1 MGLTQDEILKI
12 SEYSK
17 LIAEQIQREDEK
29 KYAEMRLKE
38 LESQIYTAINSR
50 DGIYIARYMAK
61 KIINM
66 FVSSKNRRIC
76 GYTDL
81 EKNSTREYIWK
92 RIREKWSDRN
102 ADVQLEIEAQFDQIL
117 KVLVENN
124 IIQYNCYSTVCHYR
138 GKK

>member
-50 DGIYIARYMAK
+50 DGIYIARNMAK
-61 KIINM
+61 EIINM
-66 FVSSKNRRIC
+66 FVS
-76 GYTDL
+76 
-81 EKNSTREYIWK
+81 
-92 RIREKWSDRN
+92 
-102 ADVQLEIEAQFDQIL
+102 
-117 KVLVENN
+117 
-124 IIQYNCYSTVCHYR
+124 
-138 GKK
+138 

>member
-50 DGIYIARYMAK
+50 DGIYIARNMAK
-61 KIINM
+61 EIINM
-66 FVSSKNRRIC
+66 FVSSKNRRIY

-81 EKNSTREYIWK
+81 EKNSTREHIWK